1 MSFQLIHF
9 SKSPGIFLNPFS
21 KHLFSQRYYSTNCG
35 RILKLYA
42 YKEMRAKWL
51 TMSVLHCISKDV
63 QPKGKDWRRLLQL
76 QPQLKWN
83 GPLHLHHSITIVIE
97 DEPNPFK
104 GRRLLISKFEWLK
117 IFIPSLTKQ
126 IVNIDLLIVAINPSL
141 WKVWTRLLEEW
152 MRWWND
158 TTSEVPRICLFL
170 VYCYCPSDGAC
181 ALLLAVHMTPSH
193 LRIFVTIILPKN
205 ISHDPIKNI
214 AFIHSIILQQWNLT
228 RLISTLSGKA
238 VLPLVSNPQMTESSG
253 QITKLV
259 QTLFGT
265 QCVSPAASKFVP
277 SSHIKLTPHVPA
289 SSEDHKVMLWVT
301 KDLPLCYPWKCL
313 GKIGS
318 FVGLLSWTPWVHT
331 IVHCAIPQ
339 KALRIL

>member
-1 MSFQLIHF
+1 MP
-9 SKSPGIFLNPFS
+9 K
-21 KHLFSQRYYSTNCG
+21 RW
-35 RILKLYA
+35 RV
-42 YKEMRAKWL
+42 RA
-51 TMSVLHCISKDV
+51 SV
-63 QPKGKDWRRLLQL
+63 G
-76 QPQLKWN
+76 
-83 GPLHLHHSITIVIE
+83 
-97 DEPNPFK
+97 
-104 GRRLLISKFEWLK
+104 
-117 IFIPSLTKQ
+117 
-126 IVNIDLLIVAINPSL
+126 
-141 WKVWTRLLEEW
+141 
-152 MRWWND
+152 
-158 TTSEVPRICLFL
+158 
-170 VYCYCPSDGAC
+170 C
-181 ALLLAVHMTPSH
+181 AHDTPSH

-205 ISHDPIKNI
+205 ISHNPIKNI
-214 AFIHSIILQQWNLT
+214 AFIHSIILQQWNRT

-289 SSEDHKVMLWVT
+289 SSEDHKVMGCYESLKIYGCV
-301 KDLPLCYPWKCL
+301 YPWKFL
-313 GKIGS
+313 DKIGS